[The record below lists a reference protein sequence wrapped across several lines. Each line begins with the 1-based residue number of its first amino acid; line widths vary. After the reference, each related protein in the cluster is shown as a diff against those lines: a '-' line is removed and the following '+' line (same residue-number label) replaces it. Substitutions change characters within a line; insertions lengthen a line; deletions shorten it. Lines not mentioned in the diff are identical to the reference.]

1 MTVVVASVGMV
12 TRGEAAVTK
21 MSLNKVVILV
31 ECMAVNI
38 SASQTTTKHDTNILV
53 TACGVKFLS

>member
-12 TRGEAAVTK
+12 TRGKAAVTK

-31 ECMAVNI
+31 EV
-38 SASQTTTKHDTNILV
+38 SVWL
-53 TACGVKFLS
+53 